1 MIPDSKT
8 PRRDRGRFNHAHSRL
23 RLHVLQINHQSSS
36 INNPVRSTFS
46 DRALFGF
53 LGITDLDFVVAGGV
67 SAVMSGKAD
76 RATFLKPFDEA
87 IDSRFQ
93 AAA

>member
-1 MIPDSKT
+1 MMRIART
-8 PRRDRGRFNHAHSRL
+8 VIEAER
-23 RLHVLQINHQSSS
+23 
-36 INNPVRSTFS
+36 
-46 DRALFGF
+46 
-53 LGITDLDFVVAGGV
+53 GGV

>member
-1 MIPDSKT
+1 VGWVL
-8 PRRDRGRFNHAHSRL
+8 RRGW
-23 RLHVLQINHQSSS
+23 
-36 INNPVRSTFS
+36 P
-46 DRALFGF
+46 GF
-53 LGITDLDFVVAGGV
+53 VAGGV

-87 IDSRFQ
+87 IDARFQ